1 MLLGVTIC
9 ANPRSLTPTL
19 QNVYSVNRTKLP
31 SKPSPR
37 TAVWMVI
44 TTVGAA
50 WFTQKRSSTSAD
62 ERFWVKQAWMKALGE
77 PRRVNK
83 DCSSPQQQPAPS
95 ERHSG
100 SQVSVCLIKMSLV
113 RLAVDNVIFKDS
125 LSIDMCFDNISS
137 EKYVLY
143 FPNLCSVRV
152 FRLLV
157 C

>member
-1 MLLGVTIC
+1 MRKSAFSHTY
-9 ANPRSLTPTL
+9 TL

-83 DCSSPQQQPAPS
+83 DCSPQQQPAPS
-95 ERHSG
+95 ERHTG
-100 SQVSVCLIKMSLV
+100 SQVSVCLMKNGCHSFDSQWIMSFLRIV
-113 RLAVDNVIFKDS
+113 WESICVLITFRARNVCFIFR
-125 LSIDMCFDNISS
+125 IF
-137 EKYVLY
+137 VQW
-143 FPNLCSVRV
+143 V
-152 FRLLV
+152 FYDF
-157 C
+157 